1 MKRMLLW
8 TLGVL
13 VVAGLSIGAFV
24 LLTGAGGPLAA
35 PLLAQTTD
43 QTQAETVAIRPAAS
57 MLGQISASGSVAPVK
72 TEHIV
77 LAVDGTV
84 LEVLVKA
91 GDAVQAGDA
100 LLRLDTADLERSAL
114 LAELD
119 VATAQNS
126 LDQLRQP
133 ASATEI
139 AEARADLASAEQ
151 KLIDAQKPATQ
162 AEVTAARAS
171 VASAWAKY
179 NDLQAG
185 PSDAELV
192 KLEAN
197 LRKAEVAMQEAQ
209 RNFDKV
215 KWAGDSGMTAESAKL
230 QDATI
235 DYEAAKADYEVS
247 VAAAAQ
253 TDLQSAV
260 SQANDAQQKLDD
272 LLARPNAAD
281 VAAAEAQVAAAQT
294 KLDNLLTGA
303 DDLEI
308 EAATIKLQT
317 ALVSLGEAR
326 KQLAKAN
333 VTAPVAGSVLTVN
346 VQAGSQARTG
356 EEVATLADLSQLE
369 LTVYVAE
376 VDINKVAVGQSA
388 EVTVDALPGSTFQ
401 GKVVR
406 IAPVNSGS
414 AGAVSY
420 AVTIALAG
428 DLGGVLPDM
437 TAVARFVDA
446 ALADGWLVPTTAI
459 DQTGGGATVTIVR
472 DGVTSQAPVTTGVVQ
487 GEWTVVYAAE
497 LQAGDQVV
505 GSVRSAGSSQQDE
518 RDTIM
523 ERSPGG
529 GAPPNPFGGGN
540 P

>member
-1 MKRMLLW
+1 MKRVFLW
-8 TLGVL
+8 GIGVL
-13 VVAGLSIGAFV
+13 VVAGLSIGGFV
-24 LLTGAGGPLAA
+24 LLTGENGPLAA
-35 PLLAQTTD
+35 PISAQTTA
-43 QTQAETVAIRPAAS
+43 QMETVAIRPAAS
-57 MLGQISASGSVAPVK
+57 ILGQISASGSIVPMK
-72 TEHIV
+72 TEHVV
-77 LAVDGTV
+77 LTVDGTV
-84 LEVLVKA
+84 LEVLVDA
-91 GDAVQAGDA
+91 GDVVQAGDA
-100 LLRLDTADLERSAL
+100 LLRLDTGDLERSAL

-133 ASATEI
+133 ASATEL
-139 AEARADLASAEQ
+139 AEARADLASTEQ
-151 KLIDAQKPATQ
+151 KLIDAQKPAAQ
-162 AEVTAARAS
+162 AETTAARAS

-185 PSDAELV
+185 PSAAELV

-209 RNFDKV
+209 RDYDKV
-215 KWAGDSGMTAESAKL
+215 KWAGDAGMTAQGAAL
-230 QDATI
+230 QKATI

-281 VAAAEAQVAAAQT
+281 IASAEAQVAAAQT
-294 KLDNLLTGA
+294 RLDNLLNGA

-308 EAATIKLQT
+308 EAATIKLQA

-333 VTAPVAGSVLTVN
+333 VSATVAGSVLTVN
-346 VQAGSQARTG
+346 VQEGSQARTG

-369 LTVYVAE
+369 LTVNVAE
-376 VDINKVAVGQSA
+376 VDINKVAVGQATEIS
-388 EVTVDALPGSTFQ
+388 VDALPGSTLS
-401 GKVVR
+401 GEVVR
-406 IAPVNSGS
+406 IGPVNSGG

-420 AVTIALAG
+420 AVTIALDG
-428 DLGGVLPDM
+428 DLSGVLPDM

-446 ALADGWLVPTTAI
+446 ALADGWLAPTTSIQRVGEA
-459 DQTGGGATVTIVR
+459 ATLSVVREGVVTQV
-472 DGVTSQAPVTTGVVQ
+472 PVTAGAVQ
-487 GEWTVVYAAE
+487 GEWTVVYADE

-505 GSVRSAGSSQQDE
+505 GSVRAADSSQQNE
-518 RDTIM
+518 QDTMM